1 MAKTSF
7 ATWLCVVL
15 LMNNGYTYAAEKEVS
30 RYITVTGEAEVR
42 VVPNEVILT
51 FGLETWDYNLDAAKS
66 LNDSCSKAVIDAAKA
81 RGVEDKDIQTDY
93 LTIEPQYWLGY
104 RRAGNFIG
112 YFVRKRLV
120 INIKDVTKFQ
130 DVLADTLQK
139 GRTVIPGEKRDER
152 IGSSSA
158 ENAQMVLGGAIYVLG
173 VKFRTTELRKY
184 RDEARSLAIKAAREK
199 AITLAAEL
207 GQSVGEPTSISEN
220 QYNCW
225 EESWWYSP
233 WWGSQGGNQSM
244 SQNVVQSPRGD
255 PGSAGENVSL
265 GEIPVKARISV
276 TFELVGN
283 APRPEGAAE
292 K

>member
-1 MAKTSF
+1 MVKMTHVA
-7 ATWLCVVL
+7 WLCVVL
-15 LMNNGYTYAAEKEVS
+15 LLNGGYLCAVEKDQS
-30 RYITVTGEAEVR
+30 RTISVTGEAEVR
-42 VVPNEVILT
+42 VVPNEVVLT

-93 LTIEPQYWLGY
+93 LTIEPQYASGY
-104 RRAGNFIG
+104 RRVENFVG
-112 YFVRKRLV
+112 YFIRKRLV

-139 GRTVIPGEKRDER
+139 GRTVIPGEKRDGR
-152 IGSSSA
+152 IGSSTTNT
-158 ENAQMVLGGAIYVLG
+158 EQLVLGGAIYVLG
-173 VKFRTTELRKY
+173 VKFRTTDLRKY
-184 RDEARSLAIKAAREK
+184 RDEARSLAIRAAREK
-199 AITLAAEL
+199 AIALAAEL
-207 GQSVGEPTSISEN
+207 GQSVGEPKSINEN
-220 QYNCW
+220 PYGYW

-233 WWGSQGGNQSM
+233 WWGSQGANQTM
-244 SQNVVQSPRGD
+244 TQNVVQSARGD